1 MKKILFTIILL
12 TALCAALFS
21 VTGTAGGAAP
31 FLRTGAGARA
41 LSLSGAFTAYYDD
54 ATCPYWNPASI
65 GLFKQAALSSMFSW
79 LTQDRS
85 YGFFNAVMPSEYGG
99 FAVNVIN
106 YSIGNIEHHTSSD
119 TAYDYLFSDSENAYF
134 LTYGRNLFNNIY
146 LGISLKYIRDSL
158 DTFGASGLSGDLGT
172 LIKFSDIVSFG
183 LVFQDLFGN
192 LQWTNGTNEKIP
204 LLMRMGTLVRFLDGG
219 VKWSF
224 DAEDNEF
231 EGVAFKTGVEGVIIK
246 IISLRAGV
254 SYGASSGEFNYTFGG
269 GLKYAFGGFVFQLDY
284 CFLTQ
289 ASEINHIMSL
299 DVYFNI

>member
-1 MKKILFTIILL
+1 MKKII
-12 TALCAALFS
+12 AALILATFIS
-21 VTGTAGGAAP
+21 SALPAVTGTAGGPAP

-65 GLFKQAALSSMFSW
+65 GLFKQAAVSTMFSW

-85 YGFFNAVMPSEYGG
+85 YGFFNAVLPSEYGG

-106 YSIGNIEHHTSSD
+106 YSIGNIEHHTTSD
-119 TAYDYLFSDSENAYF
+119 TTYDYLFSDSENAYF

-146 LGISLKYIRDSL
+146 LGLNLKYIRDSL
-158 DTFGASGLSGDLGT
+158 DTAGANGLSADLGT
-172 LIKFSDIVSFG
+172 LIKFNDFASFG
-183 LVFQDLFGN
+183 LVFQDLAGN
-192 LQWTNGTNEKIP
+192 LNWTTGLNEKIP
-204 LLMRMGTLVRFLDGG
+204 LLMRMGTLLRFMDGA

-224 DAEDNEF
+224 DAEDNEY
-231 EGVAFKTGVEGVIIK
+231 EGVAFKTGHEGEIIK

-254 SYGASSGEFNYTFGG
+254 SSGASSGEFNYTFGG

-299 DVYFNI
+299 DVYFSI